1 MNEMANERMNMNH
14 DSKAQQRHERENDA
28 RLASDKEP
36 VPGIDKKLNGPN
48 RPAE

>member
-1 MNEMANERMNMNH
+1 MANGNNNN
-14 DSKAQQRHERENDA
+14 DSMAQRRHERENDA
-28 RLASDKEP
+28 RRGNEDK